1 MAHCPSWLFIRD
13 LQVPPS
19 SEKTYNATQSI
30 LITIPFN
37 YFSLDVHLYWLF
49 IRDSRVPTI
58 HRENLF
64 LVEQICFMWHY
75 VGVWS
80 PQKAPSSPQLEDS
93 QDLHFFLLLS
103 AQPWGFKPSRGLS
116 PPTTQ
121 SLPKPS
127 ILFVA
132 QSWGFKPSKGLSTPQ
147 NSELRWTQHSFWR
160 LLWDSFLAL
169 FNVTNFVSI
178 L

>member
-13 LQVPPS
+13 SQVPPS
-19 SEKTYNATQSI
+19 SEKTYIAIQFI

-64 LVEQICFMWHY
+64 LVEQICFVWHY
-75 VGVWS
+75 VIHNSRTPKIYVSFCCCLLNHGAS
-80 PQKAPSSPQLEDS
+80 NPQEGYP
-93 QDLHFFLLLS
+93 
-103 AQPWGFKPSRGLS
+103 

-132 QSWGFKPSKGLSTPQ
+132 QPWGFKPSKGLSTPQ
-147 NSELRWTQHSFWR
+147 NSELPWTQHSFWR
-160 LLWDSFLAL
+160 LLWASFLAL

>member
-13 LQVPPS
+13 SQVPPS
-19 SEKTYNATQSI
+19 SEKTYIAIQFI
-30 LITIPFN
+30 LTTIPFN
-37 YFSLDVHLYWLF
+37 YLSLDVHLYWLF

-58 HRENLF
+58 HWENLF
-64 LVEQICFMWHY
+64 LVEQICFVWHY

-116 PPTTQ
+116 TPYNSKPP
-121 SLPKPS
+121 K
-127 ILFVA
+127 
-132 QSWGFKPSKGLSTPQ
+132 
-147 NSELRWTQHSFWR
+147 TQHSFCCSTMGLQTLKR
-160 LLWDSFLAL
+160 VIHPTKFRASMNPAFILKIIMGLLSSF
-169 FNVTNFVSI
+169 I
-178 L
+178 

>member
-19 SEKTYNATQSI
+19 SEKTYNAIQFI

-49 IRDSRVPTI
+49 IRDFGSQPSIEKTCFQQSRFALCDIMLEFGLLKRQHPLHNSRTPKT
-58 HRENLF
+58 
-64 LVEQICFMWHY
+64 Y
-75 VGVWS
+75 VSFCCCLLNHGAS
-80 PQKAPSSPQLEDS
+80 NPQQGYP
-93 QDLHFFLLLS
+93 
-103 AQPWGFKPSRGLS
+103 

-132 QSWGFKPSKGLSTPQ
+132 QPWGFKPSKGLSTPQ
-147 NSELRWTQHSFWR
+147 NSELR
-160 LLWDSFLAL
+160 
-169 FNVTNFVSI
+169 
-178 L
+178 